1 MKEHVYFKMK
11 SWYVE
16 IPAKVIETV
25 EAETEED
32 AVDLAYDRASKE
44 SNPEIE
50 LIEDYEQVVV
60 VPD

>member
-1 MKEHVYFKMK
+1 MK

-60 VPD
+60 EEE